1 MGSSGRSA
9 LNVVIPAQRSGV
21 SVRFGVSGSCP
32 KGSPVPPV
40 RRVRSSKVSD
50 HSKAGKELIMEQRL
64 NYPRLA
70 PEATRA
76 MTALGSYLATCGLE
90 HSLLELV
97 KIRASQM
104 NGCSFC
110 IDMHT
115 KDARAG
121 GETEQRIYALNAW
134 RETPFFS
141 DRERAALAWVEALTH
156 IGNGVPDDLYAEAR
170 KEFSEKELVDLTWA
184 AAAINAWNRISI
196 SMRAVPGSYQP
207 KGHPA

>member
-1 MGSSGRSA
+1 MSRVTEQHSMRNPRA
-9 LNVVIPAQRSGV
+9 VLHWYD
-21 SVRFGVSGSCP
+21 FLCP
-32 KGSPVPPV
+32 FCYIGQSRNAV
-40 RRVRSSKVSD
+40 
-50 HSKAGKELIMEQRL
+50 
-64 NYPRLA
+64 
-70 PEATRA
+70 
-76 MTALGSYLATCGLE
+76 
-90 HSLLELV
+90 LV
-97 KIRASQM
+97 QH
-104 NGCSFC
+104 GFC

-141 DRERAALAWVEALTH
+141 ERERAALAWAEALTH

-184 AAAINAWNRISI
+184 AAAINVWNRVSI